1 LLFLKKFSEQEVKD
15 WTQISSKAEKEI
27 NEKYEVQIKS
37 ILEKLSLKGKKAPNK
52 EEKIKFRME
61 LKKIEEIKSSEI
73 KVQIKREFNYQIPI
87 AEVEKAGISSTGTQI
102 ENELEP
108 LVQEFK
114 IYRITKK
121 LWGS

>member
-1 LLFLKKFSEQEVKD
+1 
-15 WTQISSKAEKEI
+15 
-27 NEKYEVQIKS
+27 
-37 ILEKLSLKGKKAPNK
+37 LEKLSLKGKKAPNK

-73 KVQIKREFNYQIPI
+73 KVQIKKEFNYQIPI